1 MCVPA
6 VEKFCRASSAGGR
19 RNLQTNFFNWIVSVA
34 EDCLSPAGSFHGCSL
49 MRFRVCIRG
58 AHHKLMHINE
68 TRHRLPQ
75 LMQILTP
82 ESSRSMPWANGLG
95 STLEIAT
102 DAHSHHAQSD
112 SWTWRLSVADVPTRA
127 DFSKFP
133 GVDRWIACLHGD
145 GMRIERSSVWT
156 TLPNS
161 GDALSFAGEEIVTGD
176 PIGPN
181 VQDVNW
187 FLRRNCWQ
195 GGMRVHRE
203 TESTIVE
210 GEIVVIHGVSA
221 STGSTI
227 RSQGQS
233 IKIATG
239 HTLITSARVI
249 IESDPE
255 SVLIIAW
262 ASAR

>member
-1 MCVPA
+1 
-6 VEKFCRASSAGGR
+6 
-19 RNLQTNFFNWIVSVA
+19 
-34 EDCLSPAGSFHGCSL
+34 
-49 MRFRVCIRG
+49 
-58 AHHKLMHINE
+58 
-68 TRHRLPQ
+68 
-75 LMQILTP
+75 
-82 ESSRSMPWANGLG
+82 MPWANGLG
-95 STLEIAT
+95 TTIEIAT
-102 DAHSHHAQSD
+102 DRDSRHSQSIP
-112 SWTWRLSVADVPTRA
+112 WTWRLSIADVPNRA
-127 DFSKFP
+127 AFSIFA
-133 GVDRWIACLHGD
+133 GVDRWIACLHGK
-145 GMRIERSSVWT
+145 GMRIERNGDCEEI
-156 TLPNS
+156 PNS
-161 GDALSFAGEEIVTGD
+161 GDALSFAGEEMVIGD
-176 PIGPN
+176 PIGAS
-181 VQDVNW
+181 VRDVNW
-187 FLRRNCWQ
+187 FLHRNHWQ

-203 TESTIVE
+203 TGSTIVE

>member
-1 MCVPA
+1 MA
-6 VEKFCRASSAGGR
+6 
-19 RNLQTNFFNWIVSVA
+19 VSVA
-34 EDCLSPAGSFHGCSL
+34 
-49 MRFRVCIRG
+49 RITNQCIS
-58 AHHKLMHINE
+58 MHINE
-68 TRHRLPQ
+68 TRHSLPQ

-82 ESSRSMPWANGLG
+82 ESSRTMPWVNGLG
-95 STLEIAT
+95 NTLEIAT
-102 DAHSHHAQSD
+102 DAHSHHGQSD

-145 GMRIERSSVWT
+145 GMSIERSSVWT
-156 TLPNS
+156 TLPIS
-161 GDALSFAGEEIVTGD
+161 GEALSFAGEEIVTGD

-181 VQDVNW
+181 VKDVNW
-187 FLRRNCWQ
+187 FLRRNRWQ

-203 TESTIVE
+203 TGSTIAE

-221 STGSTI
+221 SAGSTI
-227 RSQGQS
+227 RCEGQS